1 MNNPAQQII
10 EAIQILVDNAMKKT
24 TNINGGI
31 ITSINNDGRYSVLV
45 KGKTNILKA
54 YPRTRSLSVGDT
66 VQVVTPQGQNSQA
79 FILPCSF
86 NVIKENLNIVD
97 ETINSTSTPQNDIYG
112 IGLCINDVNNEQIGY
127 IRAVSLSTGYDGIE
141 ILTTKN
147 INNTDYENKIGLFID
162 KSGNNLIEISDPSAW
177 RTALGI

>member
-45 KGKTNILKA
+45 KGKINILKV
-54 YPRTRSLSVGDT
+54 YPRTKSLSVGDT
-66 VQVVTPQGQNSQA
+66 VQVVVPQGENSQA

-86 NVIKENLNIVD
+86 NIMKENLNIVD
-97 ETINSTSTPQNDIYG
+97 ENINSTSTPQNDIYG
-112 IGLCINDVNNEQIGY
+112 NGIHINDVNNKQIGY
-127 IRAVSLSTGYDGIE
+127 IRTVSLSTGYDGIE
-141 ILTTKN
+141 ISTTKN
-147 INNTDYENKIGLFID
+147 INNMNYENKISLLID
-162 KSGNNLIEISDPSAW
+162 KSGNNLVQISDPSAW
-177 RTALGI
+177 KTALGI